1 MQSLCWRTTG
11 KTEKIMSTVQ
21 KENEISDISLLYDYE
36 DPRIDDM
43 QMSIV
48 RESEKEQLQ
57 QYMQEQ
63 GDYGLH
69 TRY

>member
-1 MQSLCWRTTG
+1 
-11 KTEKIMSTVQ
+11 MSTVQ
-21 KENEISDISLLYDYE
+21 KENETSDISLLYDYE

-63 GDYGLH
+63 GDYELH